1 MPPSDSTSGLP
12 HLLSPIRLGEV
23 TLRNRIVST
32 AHHTH
37 HASDVPTERLAAY
50 HEARARG
57 GAGLI
62 VIEAAGV
69 HDTAAFTSHV
79 IMAHRAACVPGY
91 RAIARAGH
99 AHGCPVFGQLF
110 HPGRETR
117 AKFEGMAAVAYA
129 PSALP
134 GERHH
139 VMPRVMSVDFIREL
153 IAGYGVAARH
163 LVEAGLDGVE
173 ILASQGYLIAQFLSA
188 RSNQRDDAYGGSFDN
203 RLRFLREVLDAVR
216 AQIGTS
222 ALGVRLSADARSPEG
237 ASHDEILEICHALE
251 ADGRTNYLSF
261 VLGSST
267 TLGGSTHIVPPMEME
282 SAYVDAIAGDLK
294 ASLSLPVMLTG
305 RINQPQLAERILR
318 EGRAD
323 LCGMTRALIADPE
336 MPNKA
341 MAGNFDDIRA
351 CIACNQACTGH
362 GLHGF
367 PISCIQH
374 PETGREIEFGH
385 RVPADTPRHVLVAGG
400 GPAGLKAAAVA
411 AERGHRVTLFE
422 RDAHPGGQV
431 LLAQRLPSRM
441 EFGGL
446 VGNLLRECERAGVD
460 IRCGTEVT
468 ADLVRRERPEAIIVA
483 TGATPY
489 VPEIPGAGEA
499 HIVNAWQ
506 VVRDEAN
513 VGASVAIA
521 DSRGDWVALGLAEK
535 LARAGCRVR
544 LYVSGIA
551 AGETLQMYVRDSL
564 IARVHRLGVEI
575 IPYARLHGADEDT
588 VYFQHVASDEPILCE
603 QVDTLVLSLGHQ
615 SVVGLEQSLVA
626 AGHEVLLAG
635 DCLAPRTAE
644 EAVYEGLRAGC
655 SA

>member
-1 MPPSDSTSGLP
+1 
-12 HLLSPIRLGEV
+12 
-23 TLRNRIVST
+23 
-32 AHHTH
+32 
-37 HASDVPTERLAAY
+37 
-50 HEARARG
+50 
-57 GAGLI
+57 
-62 VIEAAGV
+62 
-69 HDTAAFTSHV
+69 
-79 IMAHRAACVPGY
+79 
-91 RAIARAGH
+91 
-99 AHGCPVFGQLF
+99 
-110 HPGRETR
+110 
-117 AKFEGMAAVAYA
+117 
-129 PSALP
+129 
-134 GERHH
+134 
-139 VMPRVMSVDFIREL
+139 
-153 IAGYGVAARH
+153 
-163 LVEAGLDGVE
+163 
-173 ILASQGYLIAQFLSA
+173 
-188 RSNQRDDAYGGSFDN
+188 
-203 RLRFLREVLDAVR
+203 
-216 AQIGTS
+216 
-222 ALGVRLSADARSPEG
+222 
-237 ASHDEILEICHALE
+237 
-251 ADGRTNYLSF
+251 
-261 VLGSST
+261 
-267 TLGGSTHIVPPMEME
+267 
-282 SAYVDAIAGDLK
+282 
-294 ASLSLPVMLTG
+294 MLTG

-551 AGETLQMYVRDSL
+551 AGETLQMYV
-564 IARVHRLGVEI
+564 AR
-575 IPYARLHGADEDT
+575 
-588 VYFQHVASDEPILCE
+588 
-603 QVDTLVLSLGHQ
+603 
-615 SVVGLEQSLVA
+615 
-626 AGHEVLLAG
+626 
-635 DCLAPRTAE
+635 
-644 EAVYEGLRAGC
+644 
-655 SA
+655 